1 MTAGQRWNRREGR
14 GKRRVMGNGLH
25 TRNRHLRNRC
35 GFSVASC
42 NGFSLAFSTGCYLFS
57 DMFPKGLSLSQW
69 ISTAFSNGRS
79 VAFSDVPVCD
89 FNGIFRWM
97 FLFVS
102 SGVQSLALTG
112 DDFSSSIVS
121 MRHAWRACMHTW
133 TVRGSTARAE
143 AQCADGRSR
152 SSSAAAAQMTDC
164 LAPPEPSTAGAR
176 WSRPPLAR
184 PASAPP
190 PRLRIRPP
198 CFAAVPNHARGRV
211 GAAGSC
217 GCGGPRAASP
227 RLRRR
232 LLRPPLLV
240 TGARK
245 RPSVDYRYSTGA
257 RMFRPCQEM
266 RPAC

>member
-190 PRLRIRPP
+190 PPPNPPALLCRRPKP
-198 CFAAVPNHARGRV
+198 RA
-211 GAAGSC
+211 GAG
-217 GCGGPRAASP
+217 GCGG
-227 RLRRR
+227 
-232 LLRPPLLV
+232 LLRMRRPP
-240 TGARK
+240 GRFAAPPAAAPSAPAPGHR
-245 RPSVDYRYSTGA
+245 RP
-257 RMFRPCQEM
+257 
-266 RPAC
+266 